1 MSILF
6 PIAKQVFTKTI
17 SQDLVRVQPM
27 NQPSGKL
34 FYIDGEEYERQ
45 RLLEERRIKIKK
57 ILEKSKVI

>member
-6 PIAKQVFTKTI
+6 TIAKQVFTKTI

-45 RLLEERRIKIKK
+45 RLLEERRIKIKN
-57 ILEKSKVI
+57 IREKSKK

>member
-6 PIAKQVFTKTI
+6 TIAKQVFTKTI

-45 RLLEERRIKIKK
+45 RLLEERRIKIKN
-57 ILEKSKVI
+57 ILEKSKK

>member
-6 PIAKQVFTKTI
+6 PIVKQVFTKTI

-34 FYIDGEEYERQ
+34 FDIEGEEYERQ
-45 RLLEERRIKIKK
+45 RLLEERRIKIKN
-57 ILEKSKVI
+57 ILEKSKK